1 MIKLNTQEASQ
12 YVLKVKNFMIIFGN
26 NRDVDY
32 TNTSWLKENCTERF
46 FFSLAELPNLGQGHL
61 ILELSRSHT
70 VTHHSLWDSPGRGIG
85 PSHRP
90 QLENTQHLQATN
102 FYAPPP
108 SRRHSNSQSQQAI
121 GRRPSPLTARPLVK
135 RWNLIVAICTT
146 SFNIYK
152 FCFPLKRCIY
162 VFCVGLRTKV
172 IIFLYSIDW
181 LVFLTEA
188 VCVFCAVRTASVYN
202 SG

>member
-46 FFSLAELPNLGQGHL
+46 FFSLAQLPKAGQGHL
-61 ILELSRSHT
+61 ILELSRSHI
-70 VTHHSLWDSPGRGIG
+70 VTHHSLWDSPGRGMG

-90 QLENTQHLQATN
+90 QLDNTQHLQATN
-102 FYAPPP
+102 FYAPT
-108 SRRHSNSQSQQAI
+108 RRHSNPQSQQAI
-121 GRRPSPLTARPLVK
+121 GCKPSPLTAWPLVS
-135 RWNLIVAICTT
+135 RWSLMVAICTT
-146 SFNIYK
+146 SFNIYE
-152 FCFPLKRCIY
+152 FWFPLKRCIY
-162 VFCVGLRTKV
+162 VFCVDLRKKV

-181 LVFLTEA
+181 LVFFTEA
-188 VCVFCAVRTASVYN
+188 VCVFCAVRTASLYN